1 MPHERNGIPLPL
13 PTAEGFTDNIVRFSN
28 LLRDSGV
35 SVSLPAVLDTLK
47 GLPLINIS
55 ALQEFKI
62 LLQANLIHRKQDIAT
77 FNRLFQEYWLPRNR
91 LVRNIPSEENIHPTE
106 EQNSIVSHHLE
117 NISDRRS
124 PQQPESRSAQPW
136 VLRYSPQ
143 SLLKISAGQELQLM
157 ESGAL
162 YEALCVLLKP
172 LNNRLSRRY
181 KYTIR
186 GRQISLRR
194 ILRKNM
200 QFGGELIFLDFK
212 RRKVKRRRVLFLC
225 DVSGSMDIYT
235 RMILQFVHAL
245 HRIDRR
251 TEIFFFSNEL
261 SRATFQFDVS
271 DVNSAISRI
280 PELTSNWGGGTRIGH
295 CLQIFNESYAK
306 RMLSTRDIVI
316 IFSDGW
322 DRGEID
328 VLETQMARLKRK
340 SYKIIWLNPLMGSAD
355 YQPICQGMR
364 TALPYVDSFLPMD
377 TPRDLAIL
385 GRMLGK
391 MMA

>member
-1 MPHERNGIPLPL
+1 
-13 PTAEGFTDNIVRFSN
+13 
-28 LLRDSGV
+28 
-35 SVSLPAVLDTLK
+35 
-47 GLPLINIS
+47 
-55 ALQEFKI
+55 
-62 LLQANLIHRKQDIAT
+62 
-77 FNRLFQEYWLPRNR
+77 
-91 LVRNIPSEENIHPTE
+91 
-106 EQNSIVSHHLE
+106 
-117 NISDRRS
+117 
-124 PQQPESRSAQPW
+124 
-136 VLRYSPQ
+136 
-143 SLLKISAGQELQLM
+143 LM

-181 KYTIR
+181 RYTSR
-186 GRQISLRR
+186 GREISLRR

-251 TEIFFFSNEL
+251 TEVFFFSNEL
-261 SRATFQFDVS
+261 SRATLQFDVS
-271 DVNSAISRI
+271 DVNSALSRI

-322 DRGEID
+322 DRGKSMY
-328 VLETQMARLKRK
+328 LRLK
-340 SYKIIWLNPLMGSAD
+340 WPALNESHIRLSG
-355 YQPICQGMR
+355 
-364 TALPYVDSFLPMD
+364 
-377 TPRDLAIL
+377 
-385 GRMLGK
+385 
-391 MMA
+391 